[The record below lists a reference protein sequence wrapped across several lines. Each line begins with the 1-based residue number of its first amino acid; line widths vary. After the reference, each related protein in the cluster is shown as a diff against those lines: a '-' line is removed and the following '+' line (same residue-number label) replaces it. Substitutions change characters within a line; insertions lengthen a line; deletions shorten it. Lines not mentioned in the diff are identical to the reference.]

1 MAQIRKDNERETPA
15 LATSSLPDI
24 IFMFLFFFMA
34 VTTMKEVTFKVRV
47 SPPMA
52 TEVTKLENKS
62 LTRYIYVGKPTD
74 EYKKAVGSETRIQL
88 GDAFADVSELQEFI
102 VNERS
107 AMNENDQN
115 LLTVSIKADKDTK
128 MGIINDIKQSLRK
141 AYALKIVYA
150 ATKRPDA
157 NDAE

>member
-1 MAQIRKDNERETPA
+1 MAQIRKDKDRETPA

-24 IFMFLFFFMA
+24 NFHVPVLFMA

-62 LTRYIYVGKPTD
+62 LTRYVYVGKPMD
-74 EYKKAVGSETRIQL
+74 QYKKSFGSETRIQL
-88 GDAFADVSELQEFI
+88 GDAFADINELEEFI
-102 VNERS
+102 VSERS

-115 LLTVSIKADKDTK
+115 LMTVSIKADKDTK
-128 MGIINDIKQSLRK
+128 MGVINDIKQSLRR
-141 AYALKIVYA
+141 AYALKIVYSA
-150 ATKRPDA
+150 NKRTVL
-157 NDAE
+157 